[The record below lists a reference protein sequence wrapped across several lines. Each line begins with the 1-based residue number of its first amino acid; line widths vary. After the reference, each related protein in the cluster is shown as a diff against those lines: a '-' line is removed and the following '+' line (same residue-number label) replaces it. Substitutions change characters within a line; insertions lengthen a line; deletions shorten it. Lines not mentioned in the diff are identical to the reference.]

1 MGVFTIVLHVIY
13 LILAAAAAVAVS
25 LFTVDSW
32 RRAWIPIAVFVGAV
46 LAFWLLHV
54 LIISIISLFVDTK
67 KKPVTV
73 HGFFRWISI
82 VTLDVFLAA
91 AGVRIHVE
99 GRERL
104 PDRPFLLVCNHLSIL
119 DPLAMMVAFRDRD
132 VAFISKKENRAIPA
146 ISRFMVPCGCL
157 FLDREDNR
165 AAVYVIRQAAEYIS
179 EGVCSMAICP
189 EGTRNKTEAP
199 LLPFHAGSFKIAI
212 KAGCPLVIAGIRGTQ
227 NACRRFPFRTT
238 PVDIRILDTIPA
250 EQTAHARSAELAG
263 LAESRITEWLTAEA
277 KQEAK

>member
-46 LAFWLLHV
+46 LALWLLHV
-54 LIISIISLFVDTK
+54 LIISVISLFVDTK

-73 HGFFRWISI
+73 HGFFRWVSI

-91 AGVRIHVE
+91 AGVRLHVE

-104 PDRPFLLVCNHLSIL
+104 PDRPFLLVCNHVSIL

-146 ISRFMVPCGCL
+146 VSRFMVPCGCL
-157 FLDREDNR
+157 FLDRSDNR
-165 AAVYVIRQAAEYIS
+165 AAVYIIRQAAEYIS
-179 EGVCSMAICP
+179 SGLCSMAICP
-189 EGTRNKTEAP
+189 EGTRNKTSEP

-212 KAGCPLVIAGIRGTQ
+212 KAECPLVIAGIRGTEKV
-227 NACRRFPFRTT
+227 CRRFPFRRT
-238 PVDIRILDTIPA
+238 PVDICILETVPA
-250 EQTAHARSAELAG
+250 EQTAAARSTELAH
-263 LAESRITEWLTAEA
+263 LAENGISAWLTASA
-277 KQEAK
+277 G